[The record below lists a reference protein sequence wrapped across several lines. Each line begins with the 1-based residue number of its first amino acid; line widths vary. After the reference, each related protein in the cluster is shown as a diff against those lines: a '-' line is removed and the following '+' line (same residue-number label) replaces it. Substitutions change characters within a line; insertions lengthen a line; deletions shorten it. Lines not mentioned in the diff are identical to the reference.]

1 MRETRQNS
9 VQRWNLFRCRMQVE
23 VPILAIGQHFC
34 PRSSSV
40 SFFGSPN
47 IGGNIWGIQAN
58 RKLDSFP
65 PGEAI
70 SEIELRRLY
79 PKYASFNIQ
88 KVGAITVLSVGSVVL
103 DAPLRTW
110 LIAYER
116 KTVKLSTAEIA
127 ERRGRRSLR
136 RLMILAQWKNLPIP

>member
-1 MRETRQNS
+1 ME
-9 VQRWNLFRCRMQVE
+9 
-23 VPILAIGQHFC
+23 H
-34 PRSSSV
+34 SSPLSV
-40 SFFGSPN
+40 SKNADCAIERIPSP
-47 IGGNIWGIQAN
+47 GG
-58 RKLDSFP
+58 K
-65 PGEAI
+65 AI
-70 SEIELRRLY
+70 SEFELRRLY

-136 RLMILAQWKNLPIP
+136 WINFSVRADSV

>member
-1 MRETRQNS
+1 MTDQEKT
-9 VQRWNLFRCRMQVE
+9 VE
-23 VPILAIGQHFC
+23 H
-34 PRSSSV
+34 SSPLSV
-40 SFFGSPN
+40 SKNADCTIERIP
-47 IGGNIWGIQAN
+47 
-58 RKLDSFP
+58 FP

-70 SEIELRRLY
+70 SEFELRRLY

-116 KTVKLSTAEIA
+116 KTVMLSTAEIA
-127 ERRGRRSLR
+127 ERRGLYS
-136 RLMILAQWKNLPIP
+136 MV